1 MIQYFPKP
9 YISFGGNINVKVN
22 LSNFALK
29 SNLASFKTELGK
41 SDIDQVKPAHV
52 DLSKL
57 SDEVKNDV
65 AKKSEYNKWVA
76 KVNNIDTGGF
86 VLKTKCNRQ
95 YRQIRFRKE
104 Y

>member
-29 SNLASFKTELGK
+29 SNLDSLKTELGK
-41 SDIDQVKPAHV
+41 SGIDQLKPAHV

-57 SDEVKNDV
+57 SDEVKKDV
-65 AKKSEYNKWVA
+65 AKKSVHNKLVA

-86 VLKTKCNRQ
+86 VLKTKYIRQ
-95 YRQIRFRKE
+95 YRQIGFRK
-104 Y
+104 